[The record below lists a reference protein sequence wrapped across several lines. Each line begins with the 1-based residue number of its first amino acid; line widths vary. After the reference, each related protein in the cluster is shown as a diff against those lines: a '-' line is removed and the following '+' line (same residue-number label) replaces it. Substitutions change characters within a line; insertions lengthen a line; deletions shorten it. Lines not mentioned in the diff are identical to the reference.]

1 MTCCKL
7 LVLYYRFVIVRSEV
21 RSNLCIIYVDNLTYS
36 DFYPLSVQYLFDLAF
51 KEQMSVP
58 RLSFLY
64 PQIFKA
70 VKSCESKLPR
80 VTSRSKKRR
89 HSAFCTSAQ
98 KAEETYPQRY
108 GAAAER
114 QKPSP
119 EATESPGVTT
129 TLANAIETEIK
140 AQNEKKNETRSDPT
154 RTSTTAVGSQVMKKP
169 PESSLESQTL
179 SPDNMPLPSKLDGNN
194 VYPRDPVI
202 PTTTTTSHG
211 KSLDTVLHMGNSRK
225 EVQNHKHLHMQPS
238 PHVHH
243 FDTFKLVR
251 DLEVGGFSEQQSVR
265 LMKAVRSLLAMNL
278 NVANES
284 LVSKS
289 DVENVCPSPDLHPL
303 PLSPP
308 VRRLIGFHPR
318 AQETYLFRAACSE
331 LHTEFM
337 NIRKA
342 SNSKMAT
349 QRAHLQHEV
358 DILSQKAT
366 QDSLALKDDF
376 RGMLNDR
383 KMAVRM
389 QQQARDSKIQELNQK
404 ITVELNSNSKSEVE
418 GLRWVL
424 TRRAVMAIASMAS
437 RSPVLFAASHSV
449 LRPLHT
455 FYRSNKLKT
464 CLSPST
470 HPGLPSLLLL
480 PDPTTRKTA

>member
-1 MTCCKL
+1 
-7 LVLYYRFVIVRSEV
+7 
-21 RSNLCIIYVDNLTYS
+21 
-36 DFYPLSVQYLFDLAF
+36 
-51 KEQMSVP
+51 MSVP

-64 PQIFKA
+64 PQFFKA
-70 VKSCESKLPR
+70 VKSCEFQLPR
-80 VTSRSKKRR
+80 ATPRFKKPPRN
-89 HSAFCTSAQ
+89 SAFCTSAL
-98 KAEETYPQRY
+98 KAEEAYPQRY
-108 GAAAER
+108 GAAAEP
-114 QKPSP
+114 QKPP
-119 EATESPGVTT
+119 PGAAESPGVTT
-129 TLANAIETEIK
+129 TLANAIETEVK
-140 AQNEKKNETRSDPT
+140 AQNEKKNEAKSEST
-154 RTSTTAVGSQVMKKP
+154 RTSRLAGGSQVMKKP

-179 SPDNMPLPSKLDGNN
+179 SVDNMPLPSKLDGND
-194 VYPRDPVI
+194 VHPRDPVI
-202 PTTTTTSHG
+202 PPTIKTSHG
-211 KSLDTVLHMGNSRK
+211 DSLDTVLHMGNSRK
-225 EVQNHKHLHMQPS
+225 DVQNHKHLHMHPS

-251 DLEVGGFSEQQSVR
+251 DLENGGFSEQQSVR

-278 NVANES
+278 KVANES

-289 DVENVCPSPDLHPL
+289 DVEN
-303 PLSPP
+303 
-308 VRRLIGFHPR
+308 
-318 AQETYLFRAACSE
+318 ETYLFRAACSE
-331 LHTEFM
+331 LRTEFM

-424 TRRAVMAIASMAS
+424 TRRAVMAIASMAILILGS
-437 RSPVLFAASHSV
+437 LRYSSYQTQQQEKRLKLLEAS
-449 LRPLHT
+449 
-455 FYRSNKLKT
+455 
-464 CLSPST
+464 SPSST
-470 HPGLPSLLLL
+470 GSPSHKSGGEGKNFVTLREAAAQTGDEGNAVHGNLEADVVSLG
-480 PDPTTRKTA
+480 